1 MTSKVFFS
9 FSSYVKFNR
18 HKQRQGDFCEI
29 EISSQVGAWVRH
41 LDEVLAGI
49 YLNLS
54 LDPFEWSTRFSHPK
68 RSISGPPSAL
78 LHVGGR
84 CPSAGFPPSLSLSH
98 RLCLSKKAVVFLTTN
113 LEWKQR
119 VKRVSGHEIFKL
131 FLRSAHEPFGK
142 TI

>member
-1 MTSKVFFS
+1 MRHLFSCKLDLVIKWVEKLSSDCQMTSKVFFS

-113 LEWKQR
+113 LE
-119 VKRVSGHEIFKL
+119 
-131 FLRSAHEPFGK
+131 
-142 TI
+142 